1 MIILLKMGD
10 PLCRVVCR
18 VIWTSTVESLH
29 PKDELDS
36 SKIEA
41 VPLLI
46 LLTALTVLKLGRLF
60 PLGSQVGVRGSRVCQ
75 FILVILC
82 IYFIFIYSH
91 WGVRGAGKQGFA
103 IFDDGRGLTW

>member
-46 LLTALTVLKLGRLF
+46 LLT
-60 PLGSQVGVRGSRVCQ
+60 
-75 FILVILC
+75 LC
-82 IYFIFIYSH
+82 SPFSNWVVYSH
-91 WGVRGAGKQGFA
+91 WGVRGCGGAEFA
-103 IFDDGRGLTW
+103 NFDDGCGLTW